1 VGTEGHE
8 QTLNPAYVLLEDG
21 AWFAGTARHPFSMTT
36 GEIVFTT
43 NLTGY
48 QEVFT
53 DPSYLGQ
60 LVVMTATMIGN
71 YGVNLEDVESASG
84 KPQVSG
90 VLVRE
95 LARTHSNWRAS
106 AGLDEWLADCQIPI
120 IEDLDTRKI
129 TRHIRSQGAMRAIL
143 ANGPE
148 PDSAA
153 RDVLAASPRMEGRDL
168 ASIATTKIERTVGE
182 ANAKYHLVAY
192 DFGIKES
199 ILRLFQQM
207 DCRVTVVPAQTP
219 AARVRELDP
228 DGLFLSNGPG
238 DPAAVSYVLD
248 PIRELAGSGL
258 PTFGI
263 CLGHQLLALAFGA
276 ETEKL
281 PYGHRGGNH
290 PVKDLH
296 CRRVLITS
304 QNHGFAVRGTSN
316 GVSGAKELEV
326 THLNLNDHTVEGLKH
341 RELPVVGV
349 QYHPEASPGPHDARS
364 HFGKFLQTL
373 DSKQVSS

>member
-1 VGTEGHE
+1 
-8 QTLNPAYVLLEDG
+8 L
-21 AWFAGTARHPFSMTT
+21 TT

-60 LVVMTATMIGN
+60 IVVMTAPMIGN
-71 YGVNLEDVESASG
+71 YGINPEDVECATG

-95 LARTHSNWRAS
+95 LSRGHSNWRAS
-106 AGLDEWLADCQIPI
+106 GGLDEWLAGRGIPAM
-120 IEDLDTRKI
+120 EDLDTRKI
-129 TRHIRSQGAMRAIL
+129 ARHIRSQGAMRAVVGMG
-143 ANGPE
+143 AQPT
-148 PDSAA
+148 DDA
-153 RDVLAASPRMEGRDL
+153 RKQLDASPHMAGLDL
-168 ASIATTKIERTVGE
+168 ASRATIDHERAVGD
-182 ANAKYHLVAY
+182 ADARHHIVAY
-192 DFGIKES
+192 DFGIKEN
-199 ILRLFQQM
+199 ILRIFRSKG
-207 DCRVTVVPAQTP
+207 CRVTVVPAQTS
-219 AARVRELDP
+219 AARVRELEP

-238 DPAAVSYVLD
+238 DPSAVEYVFE
-248 PIRELAGSGL
+248 PIRELAGSGI

-290 PVKDLH
+290 PVRDLTDGK
-296 CRRVLITS
+296 VLITS
-304 QNHGFAVRGTSN
+304 QNHGFAVRGTSKV
-316 GVSGAKELEV
+316 VSGAKELEV
-326 THLNLNDHTVEGLKH
+326 THLNLNDHTVEGLRH
-341 RELPVVGV
+341 RDLPFFGV

-364 HFGKFLQTL
+364 HFAKFLQTL
-373 DSKQVSS
+373 DSQQVSS

>member
-1 VGTEGHE
+1 
-8 QTLNPAYVLLEDG
+8 
-21 AWFAGTARHPFSMTT
+21 MTT

-71 YGVNLEDVESASG
+71 YGINCDDSESASG

-95 LARTHSNWRAS
+95 MSRTYSNWRAS
-106 AGLDEWLADCQIPI
+106 AGLDEWLAEQGIPV
-120 IEDLDTRKI
+120 IEELDTRKI
-129 TRHIRSQGAMRAIL
+129 ARHIRSQGAMRAIMGL
-143 ANGPE
+143 GSEPE
-148 PDSAA
+148 AAA
-153 RDVLAASPRMEGRDL
+153 REQLGASPSMEGLDL
-168 ASIATTKIERTVGE
+168 ASAATIDVERTVG
-182 ANAKYHLVAY
+182 APDAPNHVVAY
-192 DFGIKES
+192 DFGMKES
-199 ILRLFQQM
+199 ILRRFQAL
-207 DCRVTVVPAQTP
+207 DCRVTVVPAQTS

-238 DPAAVSYVLD
+238 DPAAVGYALA
-248 PIRELAGSGL
+248 PIRDLAASGM

-276 ETEKL
+276 ATEKL

-290 PVKDLH
+290 PVKDLATGK
-296 CRRVLITS
+296 VLITT
-304 QNHGFAVRGTSN
+304 QNHGFAVRGTSKE
-316 GVSGAKELEV
+316 VSGTTELEV
-326 THLNLNDHTVEGLKH
+326 THLNLNDHTVEGVRH
-341 RELPVVGV
+341 RKLPVFGV

-364 HFGKFLQTL
+364 HFAEFLQTL
-373 DSKQVSS
+373 DSQQVSS

>member
-1 VGTEGHE
+1 
-8 QTLNPAYVLLEDG
+8 
-21 AWFAGTARHPFSMTT
+21 
-36 GEIVFTT
+36 
-43 NLTGY
+43 
-48 QEVFT
+48 
-53 DPSYLGQ
+53 
-60 LVVMTATMIGN
+60 
-71 YGVNLEDVESASG
+71 
-84 KPQVSG
+84 
-90 VLVRE
+90 
-95 LARTHSNWRAS
+95 
-106 AGLDEWLADCQIPI
+106 
-120 IEDLDTRKI
+120 
-129 TRHIRSQGAMRAIL
+129 
-143 ANGPE
+143 
-148 PDSAA
+148 
-153 RDVLAASPRMEGRDL
+153 MEGRDL
-168 ASIATTKIERTVGE
+168 ASIATTKSERTVGD
-182 ANAKYHLVAY
+182 ANAKYHVVAY

-248 PIRELAGSGL
+248 PIRELVGSGL

-276 ETEKL
+276 ETVKL

-341 RELPVVGV
+341 RELPIVGV

-364 HFGKFLQTL
+364 HFDKFLQTL
-373 DSKQVSS
+373 DRQQVSS